1 MSSLALLWVCLA
13 SRNFDRYV
21 VISIVNVTTGLVNS
35 VLILTSLDLN
45 VLVLNGVQK
54 LKWVGIMHLMLCF
67 SGSCS
72 VPGFLRQWLFKWFCK
87 TVREAFPFP
96 KIFIW
101 GCFSEQNVF
110 VLLCL
115 SHKIHKESI

>member
-13 SRNFDRYV
+13 SRNFDHYV
-21 VISIVNVTTGLVNS
+21 VTSVVNVVTGLVNS
-35 VLILTSLDLN
+35 VLILTSLDLD

-54 LKWVGIMHLMLCF
+54 LKWMGIVHLMPCF
-67 SGSCS
+67 SDSCS
-72 VPGFLRQWLFKWFCK
+72 VPGFLRQWLFKWFCEIIK
-87 TVREAFPFP
+87 EAFPFT

-101 GCFSEQNVF
+101 GCFSEQNLF